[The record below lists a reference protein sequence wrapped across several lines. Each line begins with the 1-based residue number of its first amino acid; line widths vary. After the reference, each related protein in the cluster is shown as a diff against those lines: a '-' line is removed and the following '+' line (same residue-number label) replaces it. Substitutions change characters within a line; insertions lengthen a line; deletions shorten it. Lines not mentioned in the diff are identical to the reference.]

1 MKRTSQSNRRPE
13 LDGVK
18 FTISNTLPNAYQ
30 LKHEIIEQLVRGDLD
45 SGTPIVPITLD
56 VIKINKGGNLVKGK
70 LTTRGRTYSL
80 QKIMDRLLHI
90 HEKAGNL
97 CDPFPLLTQKRA
109 GSERGVGLQ
118 NKALQF
124 LQHDP

>member
-1 MKRTSQSNRRPE
+1 M
-13 LDGVK
+13 
-18 FTISNTLPNAYQ
+18 
-30 LKHEIIEQLVRGDLD
+30 IEKLVRVDLD

-90 HEKAGNL
+90 HEKAGYL

>member
-1 MKRTSQSNRRPE
+1 MFAKSSGVKRTSQSKRRPE
-13 LDGVK
+13 LDGVN

-30 LKHEIIEQLVRGDLD
+30 LKHEIIEKLVRGDLD

-56 VIKINKGGNLVKGK
+56 VIKINKGGNLVRGK

-90 HEKAGNL
+90 HEKAGYL
-97 CDPFPLLTQKRA
+97 CDPFPLLT
-109 GSERGVGLQ
+109 
-118 NKALQF
+118 
-124 LQHDP
+124 